1 MLPSILVIGKQY
13 PSCAFCVRDT
23 ITMLTPYFF
32 GILCNHMIPAV
43 VGQYSM
49 REAMSW
55 VSLVL
60 TYAALGMY
68 NNFKLDL
75 HTILLSNYPV

>member
-1 MLPSILVIGKQY
+1 
-13 PSCAFCVRDT
+13 
-23 ITMLTPYFF
+23 
-32 GILCNHMIPAV
+32 MIPAV